1 MANAGSPDMAR
12 SAPPSARALSALS
25 LLATFG
31 SLREAADRLG
41 VTRSALSHRIAE
53 LEKSLGVPL
62 VRKAGRNLVLT
73 EDGERLLGSVG
84 DALDRIDAAVQPFQ
98 RNRGQIRLST
108 VATFASHWL
117 IPRVAEFQA
126 QHPQI
131 EVVISTT
138 TRAVDLRV
146 EDVDCAI
153 RHGRGAWKGLAST
166 LLFEET
172 LMPIAAGAVAGRIS
186 SNTRQGWRGIPLI
199 RARSRFMDWTRWLEA
214 DRALAN
220 KPAKWLT
227 VETRAQALD
236 AAIAGAGIALTDMAY
251 IGPQVAEGRLKMLA
265 ERPLQLQTGYYFVHP
280 ADARNMHLLT
290 LFRDFVVEA
299 ARPFGNRSQFGANG
313 DVITPSAKAS

>member
-53 LEKSLGVPL
+53 LEKSLGVAL

-146 EDVDCAI
+146 EDIDCAI

-186 SNTRQGWRGIPLI
+186 SNTRQGLRGIPLI
-199 RARSRFMDWTRWLEA
+199 RARSRFMDWTRWSEA
-214 DRALAN
+214 DRALTN

-265 ERPLQLQTGYYFVHP
+265 ERPIRLPTGYYFVHP
-280 ADARNMHLLT
+280 ADARNLHLVAL
-290 LFRDFVVEA
+290 LRDFVVEA
-299 ARPFGNRSQFGANG
+299 ARSLRNR
-313 DVITPSAKAS
+313 

>member
-1 MANAGSPDMAR
+1 MAR
-12 SAPPSARALSALS
+12 SAPPSARALAALS
-25 LLATFG
+25 LLATLG

-53 LEKSLGVPL
+53 LEKSLGVAL
-62 VRKAGRNLVLT
+62 VHKAGRNLVLT

-84 DALDRIDAAVQPFQ
+84 DALDRIDAAMQPFQ

-146 EDVDCAI
+146 EDFDCAI
-153 RHGRGAWKGLAST
+153 RHGRGAWKGLAAT

-199 RARSRFMDWTRWLEA
+199 RARSRFMDWTRWLKA
-214 DRALAN
+214 DRALAD

-236 AAIAGAGIALTDMAY
+236 AAIAGAGIALMDMAY

-280 ADARNMHLLT
+280 ADGRNMHLLA

-299 ARPFGNRSQFGANG
+299 ALPFGNRSHFGANG
-313 DVITPSAKAS
+313 DVITTGAKAS